1 MSQWAYMQRYVF
13 LYLYPIKWFTFR
25 EFKPLP
31 QLLTLGYFGPLP
43 WNKHAQTCLVHS
55 QHFLYQAA
63 DITVADSMLH
73 FVTRWPQTKVKPC
86 HRSHPPAPRASKAPL
101 PLLAS
106 ALFHERFTEVRP
118 TKKVQTPGHC
128 RQQRLA
134 ILSSLKVRISLSIS
148 FSRFVY
154 VRMHFRTGNMV
165 QLPDTQD
172 RKSFIIHN
180 YSYHANLSKPNPSC
194 VLCLCAP
201 CILISVVFVLKWIS
215 LLRKCNLR
223 QFTSIYVVWPCMTL
237 SGWME
242 QASGMSC
249 AEHSKPRLDHGT
261 WQINSH
267 WSY

>member
-1 MSQWAYMQRYVF
+1 MNVGHKRRSSLATG
-13 LYLYPIKWFTFR
+13 PIP
-25 EFKPLP
+25 PLP
-31 QLLTLGYFGPLP
+31 ELP
-43 WNKHAQTCLVHS
+43 KHHS
-55 QHFLYQAA
+55 RCWRG
-63 DITVADSMLH
+63 I
-73 FVTRWPQTKVKPC
+73 
-86 HRSHPPAPRASKAPL
+86 
-101 PLLAS
+101 

-154 VRMHFRTGNMV
+154 VRMHFRTSNMV

-201 CILISVVFVLKWIS
+201 CILIRVVFVLKWIS
-215 LLRKCNLR
+215 LLRKCNLH
-223 QFTSIYVVWPCMTL
+223 QFTWYDPQRMNGAGIGHVMC
-237 SGWME
+237 
-242 QASGMSC
+242 
-249 AEHSKPRLDHGT
+249 
-261 WQINSH
+261 
-267 WSY
+267 

>member
-1 MSQWAYMQRYVF
+1 MNVGHKRRSSLATG
-13 LYLYPIKWFTFR
+13 PIP
-25 EFKPLP
+25 PLP
-31 QLLTLGYFGPLP
+31 ELP
-43 WNKHAQTCLVHS
+43 KHHS
-55 QHFLYQAA
+55 RCWRG
-63 DITVADSMLH
+63 I
-73 FVTRWPQTKVKPC
+73 
-86 HRSHPPAPRASKAPL
+86 
-101 PLLAS
+101 

-154 VRMHFRTGNMV
+154 VRMHFRTSNMV

-201 CILISVVFVLKWIS
+201 CILIRVVFVLKWIS
-215 LLRKCNLR
+215 LLRKCNLH
-223 QFTSIYVVWPCMTL
+223 QFTWYDPQRMNGAGIGHVMCWTFCILPGQPEM
-237 SGWME
+237 G
-242 QASGMSC
+242 
-249 AEHSKPRLDHGT
+249 
-261 WQINSH
+261 
-267 WSY
+267 